1 MPNAT
6 RLGDMDTGHDACAPT
21 ALISASS
28 NVIINGKGAG
38 RVGDSYAAHGC
49 VVHPSHSGTIA
60 SGSTTVFINGKP
72 AGRIGDSVS
81 CGGSVAEGSGNVFI
95 GG

>member
-49 VVHPSHSGTIA
+49 VVHLSHSGTIA

-81 CGGSVAEGSGNVFI
+81 CGGSVAEGSGDVI
-95 GG
+95 VGG